1 MNRTGP
7 LIAALALLLLPTVS
21 GRASVP
27 ILPLESGKN
36 GDEAR
41 VLRARNLHRRG
52 FPRAHFSG
60 LTHLGGDRYALV
72 SDKEPKDGYYPAV
85 LRFDSITGQ
94 LLTAECEPF
103 RGSAPEAVDGAGLSS
118 RDCEGVAYVPV
129 TGTLFISG
137 EGNQTVR
144 EYRLDGTSTGRQLN
158 VPPVFALPCIRP
170 NYGFEALT
178 YDAVTKRYWTT
189 TENALRADETAS
201 PSARGGVL
209 LRLQSFGED
218 LQPAATYAYLT
229 DAPRATGP
237 GRAYAF
243 GVPALAALPDGRLVV
258 MEREFR
264 VSPRYLNSWVTV
276 KLYVVQPER
285 GTSLMAPDELAER
298 AVQAVLDKHLIAEWT
313 TRFHALNTRLANY
326 EGLCLGPRLADGRQT
341 LLLVSDA
348 QGGMGRGRYKL
359 KDYLRVVILPCD
371 KEKRNK

>member
-1 MNRTGP
+1 MNRTRQ
-7 LIAALALLLLPTVS
+7 IVTTFAFLLLSALNGWAGVS
-21 GRASVP
+21 NSSV
-27 ILPLESGKN
+27 ESGEN
-36 GDEAR
+36 DDEAC

-52 FPRAHFSG
+52 FPSAHFSG
-60 LTHLGGDRYALV
+60 ITHLGGDRYALV
-72 SDKEPKDGYYPAV
+72 SDKEPLDGYYPVV
-85 LRFDSITGQ
+85 LHFDSISGQ

-103 RGSAPEAVDGAGLSS
+103 RGTAPEEVDGAGLSR
-118 RDCEGVAYVPV
+118 RDCEGVAYVP
-129 TGTLFISG
+129 TSGTLFISG
-137 EGNQTVR
+137 EGDQAIR
-144 EYRLDGTSTGRQLN
+144 EYRLDGLPTGRRLA
-158 VPPVFALPCIRP
+158 VPPVFARSRIHP

-178 YDAVTKRYWTT
+178 NDTATKRIWTN
-189 TENALRADETAS
+189 TENALRADEAATAS
-201 PSARGGVL
+201 AQGRVL
-209 LRLQSFGED
+209 LRLQSFGDD
-218 LQPAATYAYLT
+218 LQPATTYAYLT
-229 DAPRATGP
+229 DAPRATGH

-276 KLYVVQPER
+276 KLYVVRPQQGMPL
-285 GTSLMAPDELAER
+285 SAPDEPAER

-326 EGLCLGPRLADGRQT
+326 EGLCLGPCLADGRQT
-341 LLLVSDA
+341 ILLVSDA